1 MADQR
6 VYATTFSQTLTLVAG
21 LLCLEKRV
29 SYRRLRKEFGLDDE
43 TIEDLRHELIVKRL
57 AVDEGGQGL
66 VFAGAALFESG
77 DAPPPAF
84 PPVAAPVTSPPAA
97 PAAIAAAPDAER
109 RQLTVMFCDLVGST
123 ALSTGMDPEDLRD
136 VIASYQNRC
145 SAAIRHY
152 DGFVAKYMGDGILVY
167 FGYPRAHEDEAERSV
182 RAGLDIVEAMAELNA
197 AVRRPPG
204 VELAVR
210 IGIATG
216 PVIVGDQIGEG
227 TASETAVVGETPNLA
242 ARLQALA
249 QPNQIV
255 VSAATRAML
264 GDHFDL
270 DDLGAYELKGF
281 AESVPT
287 WRVLSARDVES
298 RFAATRTGSSA
309 PLVGR
314 QEEMGLLLR
323 AWDSSSHGRGQVVLI
338 QGEAGVG
345 KSRLVEGLRE
355 ATAQDHIW
363 VAIRC
368 SPFHTASAFHPI
380 IEHLKRIF
388 GWQPEDTAQQYLAKL
403 EAGLGGFKTL
413 PLTESVR
420 LFADLMAVPLPE
432 DRFPRLS
439 MTAQQ
444 QRDATLDAIVA
455 WLIELAEGTPVLMA
469 WEDLHWADPTTLETL
484 GMLIEQ
490 APTAA
495 LLVVATYRPELTP
508 PWPQRSHMT
517 PITLNRLERPE
528 VETIISHLA
537 GGRVLPGEVV
547 DHIVAKADGVP
558 LYVEELTKAILGSGV
573 LEARGD
579 AYVLTGAL
587 AQLHIPATL
596 QDSLMARLDRAPRL
610 REVAQLGA
618 VLGREFSYDMI
629 SALAGI
635 EEDLLQSGLGQLVV
649 DELLYQRGRPPR
661 SRYLFKHALIQ
672 DAAYQSLL
680 KRTRQ
685 QYHQQVARLLEDRFP
700 EVASTQPELVAHH
713 YTEANCPAQA
723 IAYWHKA
730 GAAAA
735 RQSANVEAI
744 DQFRRGLAL
753 VEALSDMR
761 EQAARELD
769 LQMAL
774 GPALFATKSYSH
786 PDIGRTYAR
795 ARELCRQ
802 LDDYSR
808 EFTALRGLHLYHVN
822 LLEMERAQHFAEEA
836 LRVAERLDDA
846 ARLVGAHTTLG
857 HTLFYHGKLEPALA
871 HLRRGFELFDPNM
884 QFPDWPGTH
893 PSVSCQSFSTQI
905 SWMLGYPDRSL
916 DELRAAVRS
925 AETLGH
931 PLTLASM
938 LCSVAFVHILRRE
951 PSAVADYA
959 ERALKICEEHRIA
972 QWPAVALCE
981 NGWALGVQGE
991 SEKGLAQIGQGV
1003 DTYGLG
1009 SFQHL
1014 LLALQADAQSATGRP
1029 EAALAS
1035 VIAGLKAVEK
1045 MGGAPLE
1052 AELHRLKGE
1061 ALLAGAGTLSAA
1073 ETAIEQSID
1082 AARRQNAKSWELRG
1096 AMSLARLRQQQ
1107 GQPEEAAAPLAA
1119 VLGWFTEGFDTADLQ
1134 AARTLLDDLENP
1146 AALDAAG

>member
-1 MADQR
+1 
-6 VYATTFSQTLTLVAG
+6 
-21 LLCLEKRV
+21 
-29 SYRRLRKEFGLDDE
+29 
-43 TIEDLRHELIVKRL
+43 
-57 AVDEGGQGL
+57 
-66 VFAGAALFESG
+66 
-77 DAPPPAF
+77 
-84 PPVAAPVTSPPAA
+84 
-97 PAAIAAAPDAER
+97 
-109 RQLTVMFCDLVGST
+109 MFCDLVGST

-136 VIASYQNRC
+136 VIASYQSRC
-145 SAAIRHY
+145 SAAIRRY

-182 RAGLDIVEAMAELNA
+182 RAGLDIVAAMAELNA
-197 AVRRPPG
+197 AVPRPPG

-255 VSAATRAML
+255 VGAATRAML

-270 DDLGAYELKGF
+270 ADLGAYELKGF
-281 AESVPT
+281 AEPVPA
-287 WRVLSARDVES
+287 WRVLSTRDVES
-298 RFAATRTGSSA
+298 RFAATRTGSTA

-323 AWDSSSHGRGQVVLI
+323 AWDGSRHGRGQVVLI

-355 ATAQDHIW
+355 ASGKDRIW

-380 IEHLKRIF
+380 IEHLKRVL
-388 GWQPEDTAQQYLAKL
+388 GWQPEDTAPQHLAKL
-403 EAGLGGFKTL
+403 EAGLAGFKTL
-413 PLTESVR
+413 PLSESVR
-420 LFADLMAVPLPE
+420 LFADLMSVAAPE
-432 DRFPRLS
+432 DRYPRLS

-455 WLIELAEGTPVLMA
+455 WLIELAERAPVLMA

-490 APTAA
+490 TPTAA

-508 PWPQRSHMT
+508 PWPQRSHMI

-528 VETIISHLA
+528 VETMIGHLA
-537 GGRVLPGEVV
+537 GGRLLPGEVV

-587 AQLHIPATL
+587 AQLHIPETL

-610 REVAQLGA
+610 REVAQLGS
-618 VLGREFSYDMI
+618 VLGREFAYDMI

-635 EEDLLQSGLGQLVV
+635 EEEMLESGLGQLVA

-672 DAAYQSLL
+672 DAAYLSLL

-685 QYHQQVARLLEDRFP
+685 QYHERVAKLLEDRFP

-723 IAYWHKA
+723 IAHWLRA
-730 GAAAA
+730 GMALASK
-735 RQSANVEAI
+735 SANVEAI
-744 DQFRRGLAL
+744 AQFRRGLAL

-761 EQAARELD
+761 ERAERELD

-774 GPALFATKSYSH
+774 GPALYATGSYRH
-786 PDIGRTYAR
+786 PDVGRTYAR
-795 ARELCRQ
+795 AWELCRQ
-802 LDDYSR
+802 LDDDPR
-808 EFTALRGLHLYHVN
+808 EFTALRGLQLYHMN
-822 LLEMERAQHFAEEA
+822 HLEMEKAQHFAGEA
-836 LRVAERLDDA
+836 LCVAERLGDA
-846 ARLVGAHTTLG
+846 ARLVGAHMALG
-857 HTLFYHGKLEPALA
+857 VTLFFQGKLEPAFA
-871 HLRRGFELFDPNM
+871 HFRRGVEMFDPSM
-884 QFPDWPGTH
+884 QFPDWPGSH
-893 PSVSCQSFSTQI
+893 PGVQCQFYLELI

-916 DELRAAVRS
+916 EELRAAVKS

-931 PLTLASM
+931 PLTLAQTQC
-938 LCSVAFVHILRRE
+938 LAALIHIFRRE
-951 PSAVADYA
+951 PSAVADHA
-959 ERALKICEEHRIA
+959 ERALRICEEHRIA
-972 QWPAVALCE
+972 QSHALALVIE
-981 NGWALGVQGE
+981 GWALSASGD
-991 SEKGLAQIGQGV
+991 SKKGLAQIAQGV
-1003 DTYGLG
+1003 DVYVAAGL
-1009 SFQHL
+1009 HI
-1014 LLALQADAQSATGRP
+1014 LLALQADAQLAIGKP
-1029 EAALAS
+1029 DAALAS
-1035 VIAGLKAVEK
+1035 VAGGLEAVEK
-1045 MGGAPLE
+1045 TGGAPFE
-1052 AELHRLKGE
+1052 AELYRLKGE
-1061 ALLAGAGTLSAA
+1061 ALLAGAGTVSEA
-1073 ETAIEQSID
+1073 EAAIEKGID
-1082 AARRQNAKSWELRG
+1082 VARRQNAKSWELRC
-1096 AMSLARLRQQQ
+1096 AMSLARLRRQQ
-1107 GQPEEAAAPLAA
+1107 GRQQEAVALLAPI
-1119 VLGWFTEGFDTADLQ
+1119 LGWFTEGFDTADLKE
-1134 AARTLLDDLENP
+1134 AKALLDKLTEP
-1146 AALDAAG
+1146 AFREAAGGGW